1 MAVGDVGQ
9 DLESIE
15 REAERV
21 LDEAR
26 ARAREIIEQAS
37 KERDRILAS
46 ELAVDEISAECRK
59 IVEQAEGEAK
69 GIVEKATTEA
79 ELIRARAEAKV
90 PDVVQR
96 IVRTIRGE

>member
-26 ARAREIIEQAS
+26 VRAREILEQAG
-37 KERDRILAS
+37 KECDKILAS

-69 GIVEKATTEA
+69 GIGEKAANEA
-79 ELIRARAEAKV
+79 ELIRARAEARV

-96 IVRTIRGE
+96 IARTIRGD